1 MIVNMSSHANQKGP
15 VKYEGSL
22 TVLFFYLRVVYSLK
36 SVIAPAAIKSL
47 MGAITEFL
55 IDTITTQDAPPVKKE
70 VAEFWFMSSSFD
82 SHIQLLERFLQIWR
96 VGRL

>member
-1 MIVNMSSHANQKGP
+1 MIVNMASHANQKGP
-15 VKYEGSL
+15 VRYEGSL
-22 TVLFFYLRVVYSLK
+22 TVLFFYLRVVYSFK
-36 SVIAPAAIKSL
+36 SGTAPAAIKSL